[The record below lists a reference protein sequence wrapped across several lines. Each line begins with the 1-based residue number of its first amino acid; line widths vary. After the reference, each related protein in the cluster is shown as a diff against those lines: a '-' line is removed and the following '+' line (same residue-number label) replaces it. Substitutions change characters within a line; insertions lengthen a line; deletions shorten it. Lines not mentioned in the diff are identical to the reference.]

1 MIISFYVFLAALAVF
16 AGVETMTMKQAF
28 EKAEAIKKAKETKAK
43 AEASREARA
52 IEAHSE
58 FLATR
63 KGERWAHANA
73 KAAKVAAKARKAA
86 ERDLKRALAKLAI
99 TLTDEVLPA
108 VEEIMEAVEMK
119 KTRKSAEKRAKVAG
133 RMAYLPVPLVLATK
147 KRVDEDM
154 FRQFVSYET
163 KLKPA
168 GILEMWARA
177 EGITNETLFVP
188 LEQVSKGTN
197 SEKDITWSDEDM
209 VRAGRWYR
217 ELGWRLLKG
226 KTLINWNITGEWF
239 KKMFP
244 LAVDFTAYAQRMAV
258 PVVNGGYFHNME
270 VTIANL
276 KDDNVR
282 SAKDGCGVYD
292 PASTNPQIRALV
304 DRFGAVP
311 WQITGICPRT
321 GLFTKGLLEP
331 EAGASKKYNASSG
344 IVFDVLQVK
353 GAHKADF
360 KAKAKEEAEEETVY
374 SKKVRLSVG
383 IMTIKS
389 APRTIALGF
398 EQLECVSTEE
408 KCLMVPCAGNAP
420 ALGSLVTTIR
430 EGKGK
435 SARVIAATDK
445 FFAVDCDDDGLIA
458 VIWDKGSSKKFSM
471 QSKAKML
478 ITCLVTEN
486 FNGIKDDDAALL
498 KFIAERDDVIAA
510 MLKLWKS
517 VPNMPKFSTIKTF
530 ATKLQNAKQR
540 AAYRLATGCGV
551 RGDQLVVVMDNT
563 VEEGTV
569 VTRGYKVGEEVA
581 VWRTPNIM
589 ACGLLTLV
597 VAEPKAH
604 HLIDG
609 KPARNVIRINP
620 ADCLKFQADDDGDFV
635 GVSNDIR
642 VVELFKCREDS
653 SFYAVEPEGMPLL
666 DSSGN
671 PMAIDSNEGWDYS
684 HVDPRGPVGVMT
696 MARTHL
702 LSLGL
707 VKEAKAMMWLI
718 QEAIDIAKRF
728 TKFTSVE
735 YASKPENFTVE
746 NGTVTLKD
754 GPGRFSD
761 CDRYE
766 IINEVTRFVSRE
778 AEKRAGVT
786 HIKNPKTRQSMI
798 AEYYAWYSSDKKL
811 NLDKASNIKGRS
823 TLSHATFV
831 TTALINRH
839 QWLDAP
845 EAFDSSTIAV
855 LSSVATALGTSVPK
869 VSEQRAA
876 EVADRFNVDD
886 YVAKISAA
894 LSKADD
900 SLVDQANEG
909 MLEAMPSAT
918 FEEVVA
924 LFASRKSEYF
934 AFAAMLSPKSEVA
947 MELGIQLRD
956 CDYLDTE
963 KGGKKL
969 IAHFRKWIANCDNPS
984 NAVVNFLERST
995 GHEDDGYGPLADCPC
1010 CQKRLVDTAVSVIR
1024 SKVTICKALGS
1035 SLVSPFNKRA
1045 KEYALL
1051 QHSLESGAWSH
1062 VD

>member
-1 MIISFYVFLAALAVF
+1 M
-16 AGVETMTMKQAF
+16 MKEAF
-28 EKAEAIKKAKETKAK
+28 EKAMKAK
-43 AEASREARA
+43 AAKAAIEQAAVSAAEAETSREAHA
-52 IEAHSE
+52 IEAHLE

-63 KGERWAHANA
+63 KGERWAHAKA
-73 KAAKVAAKARKAA
+73 KAAKAAAKAIKAA
-86 ERDLKRALAKLAI
+86 ERDLKKALAKLAI
-99 TLTDEVLPA
+99 ILTDEVLPA
-108 VEEIMEAVEMK
+108 VEEIMEVEMQK
-119 KTRKSAEKRAKVAG
+119 KNRKSAEKRAKVAG

-177 EGITNETLFVP
+177 EGITSETLFVP

-270 VTIANL
+270 VTIADL
-276 KDDNVR
+276 KDHNVR

-304 DRFGAVP
+304 EKFGAVP

-331 EAGASKKYNASSG
+331 EAGASEKYDADSG

-353 GAHKADF
+353 GAKKPEF
-360 KAKAKEEAEEETVY
+360 KPEVGTGS
-374 SKKVRLSVG
+374 SKKVTLSVG

-420 ALGSLVTTIR
+420 ALGSTVTTIR
-430 EGKGK
+430 EGKGTT
-435 SARVIAATDK
+435 ARVIAATKK
-445 FFAVDCDDDGLIA
+445 FFAVDCNDDGLIV
-458 VIWDKGSSKKFSM
+458 VIWDRGSSTKFSM

-478 ITCLVTEN
+478 ITSLITEN
-486 FNGIKDDDAALL
+486 FSKIKDDDAALL

-563 VEEGTV
+563 VEAGTV
-569 VTRGYKVGEEVA
+569 VTRGYGVDEEVA

-609 KPARNVIRINP
+609 KLARNVIRINP

-653 SFYAVEPEGMPLL
+653 NFYAVEPEGMPLL

-766 IINEVTRFVSRE
+766 IINEVTKFVSRE

-831 TTALINRH
+831 ATALINRH

-1010 CQKRLVDTAVSVIR
+1010 CQKRLVDTAVSAIR
-1024 SKVTICKALGS
+1024 GKVTICKALGS

-1045 KEYALL
+1045 KDHALL
-1051 QHSLESGAWSH
+1051 QQSLESGAWSH

>member
-1 MIISFYVFLAALAVF
+1 M
-16 AGVETMTMKQAF
+16 MKQAF
-28 EKAEAIKKAKETKAK
+28 EKAMKEKQAQV
-43 AEASREARA
+43 ALEQAAVSAAELEASREAHA
-52 IEAHSE
+52 SEAHE
-58 FLATR
+58 AFLSSR
-63 KGERWAHANA
+63 DGERWIAKKA
-73 KAAKVAAKARKAA
+73 KAAKAAAKAVKTA
-86 ERDLKRALAKLAI
+86 ERDLKKALAKLAT
-99 TLTDEVLPA
+99 TLSDEVFPV
-108 VEEIMEAVEMK
+108 VEEIMEEKEMK

-133 RMAYLPVPLVLATK
+133 RMAYLPVPLVLVTK
-147 KRVDEDM
+147 KKITSDM

-177 EGITNETLFVP
+177 EGISSETLFVP

-226 KTLINWNITGEWF
+226 KTLINWNITSEWF
-239 KKMFP
+239 QNMFP

-270 VTIANL
+270 VTIADL
-276 KDDNVR
+276 KDHNVR

-304 DRFGAVP
+304 EKFGAVP
-311 WQITGICPRT
+311 WQITGICPLT

-331 EAGASKKYNASSG
+331 EAGASEKYDADSG

-353 GAHKADF
+353 GARKAEF
-360 KAKAKEEAEEETVY
+360 KAKMGTGSSETAT
-374 SKKVRLSVG
+374 LSVG

-408 KCLMVPCAGNAP
+408 KCLMVPYAGKAP
-420 ALGSLVTTIR
+420 ALGSLVATIR
-430 EGKGK
+430 KGKDKGK
-435 SARVIAATDK
+435 SARVIAVTDK
-445 FFAVDCDDDGLIA
+445 FFAVDCDDDRLIA
-458 VIWDKGSSKKFSM
+458 VIWNGGSSKEFAM
-471 QSKAKML
+471 RSKAKML
-478 ITCLVTEN
+478 ITCLITEN
-486 FNGIKDDDAALL
+486 FSKIKDDDAALL

-517 VPNMPKFSTIKTF
+517 VPNMPKFSTIKSF
-530 ATKLQNAKQR
+530 AKKLQNAKQR

-551 RGDQLVVVMDNT
+551 RGDQLIVVMDNT
-563 VEEGTV
+563 VEAGTV
-569 VTRGYKVGEEVA
+569 VTRGYKVDEEVA

-589 ACGLLTLV
+589 ACGLLTLK

-609 KPARNVIRINP
+609 NLARNVIRINP

-653 SFYAVEPEGMPLL
+653 SFYSVEPEGMPLL
-666 DSSGN
+666 DNNGN
-671 PMAIDSNEGWDYS
+671 PIAIDSKEGWDYS
-684 HVDPRGPVGVMT
+684 HVDPRGPVGIMT

-766 IINEVTRFVSRE
+766 IINEVTSFVSRK
-778 AEKRAGVT
+778 AEEKAGVT
-786 HIKNPKTRQSMI
+786 HIKNPKIRKSMI
-798 AEYYAWYSSDKKL
+798 AKYYAWYSSDKKL
-811 NLDKASNIKGRS
+811 SLEKAGNIKGES

-831 TTALINRH
+831 ATALINRH
-839 QWLDAP
+839 QWLASP

-869 VSEQRAA
+869 VSKQRAA

-900 SLVDQANEG
+900 SLVDRANEG

-947 MELGIQLRD
+947 KELGIQLRD

-969 IAHFRKWIANCDNPS
+969 IAHFRKWIANCDDPA

-1051 QHSLESGAWSH
+1051 QHSLESGAWSV